1 MNGEAAISQFNRA
14 IFALIITFGVAP
26 SATAQQCN
34 PVRGGRVAAIVGS
47 CAAFQTAVI
56 ALRHDDWWTTP
67 RTSFHVVWSDV
78 SPSKGQDHLLH
89 AAIAYHASRLA
100 TKAWDWACLSPTM
113 AAWLGAATG
122 MALALPKEIGDGLH
136 ENGFSA
142 PDMIWATAGAL
153 LPALHRAVR
162 ASRALTLKLFYW
174 PSRELRDSGGDLP
187 QLENDYAGQRYFL
200 GFAPGLLTD
209 GSGGWPPLPWLGVA
223 FGHSV
228 PQWISAA
235 PTHEWYVSLDLTYRK
250 LPIQAAWWSDVAS
263 VLDQIH
269 FPLPG
274 IRVSLG
280 KVSLGFY

>member
-1 MNGEAAISQFNRA
+1 MNWEAAISQFNRA
-14 IFALIITFGVAP
+14 IVAVVITFGIPP

-47 CAAFQTAVI
+47 FTALQTAVI

-78 SPSKGQDHLLH
+78 SPSKGQDRFLH

-100 TKAWDWACLSPTM
+100 TEAWDWACLSPTM

-122 MALALPKEIGDGLH
+122 VALALPKEIGDGLH
-136 ENGFSA
+136 ENKGFSA
-142 PDMIWATAGAL
+142 PDMLWATAGAL
-153 LPALHRAVR
+153 LPALHRTVR
-162 ASRALTLKLFYW
+162 VSQTLTLKLFYW
-174 PSRELRDSGGDLP
+174 PSRELRDNGDNLP

-200 GFAPGLLTD
+200 AFAPGLLPG
-209 GSGGWPPLPWLGVA
+209 GSGGWPRWLGVA

-228 PQWISAA
+228 PQWISAP
-235 PTHEWYVSLDLTYRK
+235 PTHEWYVTLDLTYGK
-250 LPIQAAWWSDVAS
+250 LPIRAAWWSDVAS
-263 VLDQIH
+263 MLDQIH

-274 IRVSLG
+274 IRVTSG